1 MRTEMTCW
9 SKKRMLRR
17 PICLSILSCL
27 VVLGLIGGAGYALGA
42 TSLKDGKLALSL
54 PEVVIESPDIER
66 LIAQRVLN
74 NDNVILAQRLLYRW
88 REGLVRA
95 MALHV

>member
-1 MRTEMTCW
+1 MRIEMTCW

-42 TSLKDGKLALSL
+42 TALKDGKLALSL

-66 LIAQRVLN
+66 LIAQRVRPVPPKQL
-74 NDNVILAQRLLYRW
+74 
-88 REGLVRA
+88 GVRMPNIFPQAA
-95 MALHV
+95 MPAFIFW